1 METRTARERLIKDM
15 NTKMK
20 QIQDTHNTVAPS
32 EYLTEAKQL
41 EVDTKE
47 VQAMWCKSVDTTNKI
62 CNKQEELN
70 TRKDKNLYLSQQEN
84 KLKLARVPLPTF
96 SGEMQDYLM
105 FKDDWTMLVAREL
118 DNASK
123 LC

>member
-1 METRTARERLIKDM
+1 MIRTYTCHTQRYRE
-15 NTKMK
+15 
-20 QIQDTHNTVAPS
+20 
-32 EYLTEAKQL
+32 
-41 EVDTKE
+41 
-47 VQAMWCKSVDTTNKI
+47 
-62 CNKQEELN
+62 
-70 TRKDKNLYLSQQEN
+70 QEN